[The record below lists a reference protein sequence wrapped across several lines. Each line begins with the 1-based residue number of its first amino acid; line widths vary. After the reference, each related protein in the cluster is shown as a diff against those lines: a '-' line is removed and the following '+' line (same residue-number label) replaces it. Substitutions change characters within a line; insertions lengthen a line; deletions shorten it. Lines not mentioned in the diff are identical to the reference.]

1 MEIVLLT
8 THPTSACAFYRS
20 VGVLQQLRK
29 LDPSINFKMSDSSNW
44 ASIGN
49 ADLVFLERP
58 QDERFVKAIQD
69 CKALGIPVWS
79 DFDDDLFNLEKSNP
93 GYSFYSQ
100 KKTQLAMAY
109 SIANSDIVTVSTQ
122 LIADSFIQRFH
133 EKLNLE
139 VVPNALNDYFFPL
152 VQKENQENRISWR
165 GSKTHRA
172 DLLKY
177 KREMWDFAKEHPTI
191 EWNFF
196 GEDLWYVTEGIKNS
210 FSYSE
215 DDLIKYM
222 YKFNSI
228 KPSVHLVPLVDNHF
242 NRCKS
247 NIAWIEATWVGAACV
262 LPNFPEFEKGKNHT
276 YSSGLTFKSILNELI
291 LNKSRRQEV
300 YLSSFEYIKKY
311 LLLSRLNK
319 VRLEIAKNFRRK

>member
-29 LDPSINFKMSDSSNW
+29 LDPTINFRMSDSSNW

-49 ADLVFLERP
+49 ADIVFLERP

-122 LIADSFIQRFH
+122 LIADSFIQRFP

-139 VVPNALNDYFFPL
+139 VQTAKGLRVGELS
-152 VQKENQENRISWR
+152 KEI
-165 GSKTHRA
+165 H
-172 DLLKY
+172 
-177 KREMWDFAKEHPTI
+177 FAQ
-191 EWNFF
+191 
-196 GEDLWYVTEGIKNS
+196 
-210 FSYSE
+210 
-215 DDLIKYM
+215 DDLQKCELELM
-222 YKFNSI
+222 Q
-228 KPSVHLVPLVDNHF
+228 DM
-242 NRCKS
+242 
-247 NIAWIEATWVGAACV
+247 EA
-262 LPNFPEFEKGKNHT
+262 LEKAELDLKN
-276 YSSGLTFKSILNELI
+276 L
-291 LNKSRRQEV
+291 
-300 YLSSFEYIKKY
+300 KKQ
-311 LLLSRLNK
+311 N
-319 VRLEIAKNFRRK
+319 